1 MTDLRVVRKR
11 KQYVILDYSNDRKQ
25 IKDKDGNTLSF
36 KYKKEANTY
45 KTDLEAAVIRKEIK
59 LVDRY
64 KFMDKFKE
72 YGLLRIEQAEM
83 EGSRET
89 VGGVSG
95 YKSYHDKYLSLHF
108 PDLYLDEVDGPAL
121 ESFVKNLKKAGVP
134 YKTNK
139 VIIQHIHTFLRWC
152 LYKKLHHDFSSALE
166 WKIGDHGSGYLLPD
180 TDEEYYE
187 KEAEVITSD
196 EANKLLRYVDKHKG
210 ASRTD
215 ALAYGIFTMLACFG
229 LRASEIRG
237 LKKTSFNFANQTV
250 SIKGAMIRTGYAAK
264 TKNRGS
270 RRTLD
275 FSETQAKH
283 IKWFY
288 DYMFNLRPHNKY
300 LFAGCR
306 GDGPIGEYTF
316 RRIVWRTYEAVGLA
330 KLRWFSQS
338 NTEQYEVIE
347 SRFKDCA
354 TKTWRHYNATLM
366 IDNMEA
372 LGLTPNYIKQRVG
385 HTRWT
390 TTVDR
395 YANHNRR
402 VSNEIRKE
410 RAVKAQAALGLYKDD
425 DWSENTGSLDKD
437 DYLLNS

>member
-1 MTDLRVVRKR
+1 MADLRVRKR
-11 KQYVILDYSNDRKQ
+11 RKKYIIQDYENGRKQ
-25 IKDKDGNTLSF
+25 IKDKNGNNLSF
-36 KYKKEANTY
+36 EYKKEANTY
-45 KTDLEAAVIRKEIK
+45 KSDLEAAVIRKEIK
-59 LVDRY
+59 LVDRH

-83 EGSRET
+83 QGSRET
-89 VGGVSG
+89 VSGVSG
-95 YKSYHDKYLSLHF
+95 YKSYHDKYLSLYF
-108 PDLYLDEVDGPAL
+108 PDLYLDQVDGPVL
-121 ESFVKNLKKAGVP
+121 EGFVKSLKKAGVP

-152 LYKKLHHDFSSALE
+152 LYKKIHHDFASALE
-166 WKIGDHGSGYLLPD
+166 WKIGEHGSGYLLPD
-180 TDEEYYE
+180 NDDDFYE
-187 KEAEVITSD
+187 KEAEVID
-196 EANKLLRYVDKHKG
+196 PEEADKVLSYVEEHKER
-210 ASRTD
+210 SRKDT
-215 ALAYGIFTMLACFG
+215 LAYGIFTMLACFG

-237 LKKTSFNFANQTV
+237 LKKTSFNFDNRTV
-250 SIKGAMIRTGYAAK
+250 SIKGAMIRTGYTAK

-300 LFAGCR
+300 LFAGSR
-306 GDGPIGEYTF
+306 GDGAIGEYTF
-316 RRIVWRTYEAVGLA
+316 RKIVWKTYEAVGLA
-330 KLRWFSQS
+330 KLRWFVES
-338 NTEQYEVIE
+338 NTEQYEVLE
-347 SRFKDCA
+347 SRFVDCA
-354 TKTWRHYNATLM
+354 TKTWRHYNATSM
-366 IDNMEA
+366 IDNMKR

-402 VSNEIRKE
+402 VSNEIRQE
-410 RAVKAQAALGLYKDD
+410 RAAKAEAALGLYNK
-425 DWSENTGSLDKD
+425 S
-437 DYLLNS
+437 